1 VAQNDDGRQT
11 YCLCPKCEA
20 WDAPDGKTIKMG
32 SKKGTIEHVSMT
44 DRIARFFNA
53 VAEIVAEELPDRYV
67 GALAYSVYEQPPV
80 RETLRDNIIIG
91 YVPAMDV
98 YVNDA
103 SREAMREGWTKWAAA
118 AKHLFYRPNT
128 LMALHAMPEVY
139 VHRLGE
145 DMRLFAEGDRM
156 MFVDFDCNYQHWATN
171 GLNYYVAAKLI
182 GDPNADVEAIVDEY
196 CASGFGPAA
205 PTVRRYFDELERIT
219 DAVAAGRRRPTPQDI
234 ARHYSDETLARLRA
248 VLDQA
253 GREAGDGVYRR
264 RVDFLRQGLEYAPIS
279 RDYQVAKEAGLRGD
293 KWLWRKY
300 TEEAVRRATYFQKLG
315 PSWAIHA
322 PWLIY
327 WDR

>member
-1 VAQNDDGRQT
+1 MAQNDDGRQT

-20 WDAPDGKTIKMG
+20 WDAPDGKTIRMG
-32 SKKGTIEHVSMT
+32 SKQGIIEHVSMT
-44 DRIARFFNA
+44 DRIVKFFNA

-80 RETLRDNIIIG
+80 RTKLRDNIIIG

-139 VHRLGE
+139 VRRLGE

-182 GDPNADVEAIVDEY
+182 GNP
-196 CASGFGPAA
+196 
-205 PTVRRYFDELERIT
+205 RRCRCD
-219 DAVAAGRRRPTPQDI
+219 
-234 ARHYSDETLARLRA
+234 
-248 VLDQA
+248 
-253 GREAGDGVYRR
+253 RR
-264 RVDFLRQGLEYAPIS
+264 RVLR
-279 RDYQVAKEAGLRGD
+279 RGLRPGGPD
-293 KWLWRKY
+293 RPALL
-300 TEEAVRRATYFQKLG
+300 RRARAHHRRRRRRSS
-315 PSWAIHA
+315 PSHA
-322 PWLIY
+322 ARHRAALL
-327 WDR
+327 R